1 MKREASLQIL
11 QKDHNE
17 ILWTTLG
24 QYIYE
29 TEPETDK
36 ILKMNK
42 LPMPTA
48 IQERTDNLNR
58 HKLYIY

>member
-29 TEPETDK
+29 TEPEMDK